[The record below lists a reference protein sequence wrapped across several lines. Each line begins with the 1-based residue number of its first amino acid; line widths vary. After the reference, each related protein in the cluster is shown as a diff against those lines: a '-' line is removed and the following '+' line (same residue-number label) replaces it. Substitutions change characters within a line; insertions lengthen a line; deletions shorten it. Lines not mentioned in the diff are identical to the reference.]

1 MAEIRG
7 FKPLAPIWPVPPG
20 RKVEE
25 DDESPPQGQ
34 QHPSEE
40 GEKGGEKK
48 GDNGPPHI
56 DEYA

>member
-7 FKPLAPIWPVPPG
+7 SKPLAPIWPVPRG
-20 RKVEE
+20 RQVEE
-25 DDESPPQGQ
+25 DDEAPAGHQGQ
-34 QHPSEE
+34 DERDKNKD
-40 GEKGGEKK
+40 EKR